1 MENHRD
7 LQLSKIQK
15 QKLTMMDKDGKALYF
30 LCDCGSVVKINKYNN
45 YNAHKKQKNHL
56 IYENLLR
63 IHNHEIL
70 KEYKKSNP
78 NATQSELLDQIY

>member
-1 MENHRD
+1 MNKSSD

-15 QKLTMMDKDGKALYF
+15 EKLTMMDKDGKALYF
-30 LCDCGSVVKINKYNN
+30 LCDCGSVVLNDNNSIRIHEKTNK
-45 YNAHKKQKNHL
+45 HS

-63 IHNHEIL
+63 INRYEIL